1 MAEKG
6 KRINPNKFGWNYK
19 TKEKV
24 FTTYTDGS
32 KIKLSAEDEA
42 KIKDFARLC
51 TDRALRYAESDIHLK
66 NRPDIKKIVEAKK
79 KVKEE
84 KADVKKEIKK

>member
-51 TDRALRYAESDIHLK
+51 TERSLRHAESDINLK
-66 NRPDIKKIVEAKK
+66 NRPDVKKRVAEKK
-79 KVKEE
+79 KAKEE
-84 KADVKKEIKK
+84 KDKKEIKK